1 MKKKVLD
8 ITDQRCPLTFLK
20 AKEFLKSNLHCEKK
34 ILIKGSDDFKK
45 LKNSISRNFY
55 IETKKREDSIYE
67 IIIIKSKFS
76 SPSK

>member
-8 ITDQRCPLTFLK
+8 VTDQRCPLTFLK
-20 AKEFLKSNLHCEKK
+20 AKEFLKSDLHCEKK
-34 ILIKGSDDFKK
+34 ILIKGTDDFKK
-45 LKNSISRNFY
+45 LKNSVSRNFH

-67 IIIIKSKFS
+67 IIVKRSKFS

>member
-34 ILIKGSDDFKK
+34 ILIKGTDDFKK
-45 LKNSISRNFY
+45 LKNSISRNFQ
-55 IETKKREDSIYE
+55 IETKKRENSIYE
-67 IIIIKSKFS
+67 IIVKKSKFS

>member
-8 ITDQRCPLTFLK
+8 VTDQRCPVTFLK

-34 ILIKGSDDFKK
+34 ILIKGTDDFKK
-45 LKNSISRNFY
+45 LKSSISRNFQNK
-55 IETKKREDSIYE
+55 TKKRENSIYE
-67 IIIIKSKFS
+67 IIVKKSKFS